1 MGKQDWPFFGS
12 SVLFQLHIPL
22 PFFHHHRQPTSNNN
36 HELFLR
42 SVPLGTVRVPEVR
55 APLLPRVRQ
64 GRARGARVLSRLYF
78 LYLFSLYLP
87 KGEGE
92 GVAGLFEWDNGVANP
107 DDEATKDD
115 RGCVHSVTEKGGRR
129 PPRRVLQ

>member
-22 PFFHHHRQPTSNNN
+22 LFFHHHHRQPTSNNN

-64 GRARGARVLSRLYF
+64 GRARGARVLSRLH
-78 LYLFSLYLP
+78 LYLFSLYLL

-92 GVAGLFEWDNGVANP
+92 GVVGLFEWDNGVATP

-115 RGCVHSVTEKGGRR
+115 LGRVHSVTEKGGRG